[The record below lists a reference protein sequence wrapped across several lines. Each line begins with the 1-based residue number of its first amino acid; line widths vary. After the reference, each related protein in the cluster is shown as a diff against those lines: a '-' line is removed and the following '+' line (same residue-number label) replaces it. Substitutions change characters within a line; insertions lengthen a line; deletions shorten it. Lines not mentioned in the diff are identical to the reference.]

1 MVTTLKAPTA
11 SLPSLTI
18 FPPAPM
24 SDRDQPPDKPTT
36 TAHGLARGGAQ
47 IAPAPEF
54 TRDIDAPLAAEFRRL
69 AMLNGWKKKGKPYK
83 EERRKVFR
91 DWAMEDFERIF
102 GRNNNSL
109 ESWQRLCRLLGIGEA
124 ITLGTVIE
132 CRRVSAA
139 FDFRVANVR
148 DEESEGC
155 NSYVVRRADYHFVV
169 QVLNDVYVNIIDLID
184 ACKTP
189 GEKPTIFASSK
200 ELARYMRRT
209 GKIFPREKA
218 KFSPLLSK
226 FLISLADGGG
236 GGGSGSAGRRRRRK
250 AKKAEAEAKAKAK
263 SDAEAKT
270 AEEAKAKP
278 TVNATAAVTKPD
290 GKGKVR
296 LPLSLQIH
304 ICTVSDN

>member
-1 MVTTLKAPTA
+1 
-11 SLPSLTI
+11 
-18 FPPAPM
+18 M
-24 SDRDQPPDKPTT
+24 SDKDQPPDK
-36 TAHGLARGGAQ
+36 TATANSPVPGGARG
-47 IAPAPEF
+47 APAPGF
-54 TRDIDAPLAAEFRRL
+54 TRDINASLVAEFRRL

-109 ESWQRLCRLLGIGEA
+109 ESWQRLCRLLGISEG

-132 CRRVSAA
+132 CRR
-139 FDFRVANVR
+139 
-148 DEESEGC
+148 
-155 NSYVVRRADYHFVV
+155 
-169 QVLNDVYVNIIDLID
+169 VLNDVYVNIIDLID

-189 GEKPTIFASSK
+189 DEKPKIFATSK
-200 ELARYMRRT
+200 ELAKYIRKT
-209 GKIFPREKA
+209 GKIFPRDKA

-250 AKKAEAEAKAKAK
+250 AKKA
-263 SDAEAKT
+263 DTEAKT

-278 TVNATAAVTKPD
+278 TVNATAVVTKAD
-290 GKGKVR
+290 GKGK
-296 LPLSLQIH
+296 
-304 ICTVSDN
+304 DA